1 MENNQALLIVAHGS
15 KVAETDL
22 IMKDYE
28 RALATRKP
36 ELKFSYCYLQL
47 MNPDIHTAVK
57 ELYEGGVRTLKVFP
71 FFIFNGNH
79 IKEDIPAVLDEI
91 RATYNDLQI
100 QFLDN
105 IGFDDKI
112 VDLMLERI

>member
-1 MENNQALLIVAHGS
+1 MQNQKALLIVAHGS

-22 IMKDYE
+22 IMKDYAS
-28 RALATRKP
+28 ALKKRQP
-36 ELKFSYCYLQL
+36 ELKFAYCYLQL
-47 MNPDIHTAVK
+47 MAPDIHTSIK
-57 ELYEGGVRTLKVFP
+57 ELYEDGVRELKVFP

-79 IKEDIPAVLDEI
+79 IKEDIPQVLEEI
-91 RATYNDLQI
+91 QESYPDLKMT
-100 QFLDN
+100 FLDN